1 MNAKTHAVWIM
12 ILGVLGCLLAGCS
25 GRQEANSNAAIQ
37 SAIEQYLTSRPGIDA
52 GRMILEVQQIR
63 VEGERA
69 QAEVVFRSRDN
80 PEAQMAYHYELRR
93 EGGEWKIERGSPAAA
108 GSSHPGAAPEGSPPP
123 EGAGPPSGES
133 LPQGH
138 PPVESPPPQR

>member
-1 MNAKTHAVWIM
+1 MNAKSHAVWIM
-12 ILGVLGCLLAGCS
+12 VLGCLLAGCS

-69 QAEVVFRSRDN
+69 QAEVIFRSRDN
-80 PEAQMAYHYELRR
+80 AEARMAYHYELRR
-93 EGGEWKIERGSPAAA
+93 EGGEWKVETGRPGAA
-108 GSSHPGAAPEGSPPP
+108 GSPHPGSGAAPEGSTPP
-123 EGAGPPSGES
+123 EGSGPPSGES

>member
-1 MNAKTHAVWIM
+1 MNAKSHAVWIM
-12 ILGVLGCLLAGCS
+12 VLGCLLAGCS

-69 QAEVVFRSRDN
+69 QAEVIFRSRDN
-80 PEAQMAYHYELRR
+80 AEARMAYHYELRR
-93 EGGEWKIERGSPAAA
+93 EGGEWKVETGRPGAA
-108 GSSHPGAAPEGSPPP
+108 GSPHPGSGAAP

>member
-1 MNAKTHAVWIM
+1 MNAKSHAVWIM
-12 ILGVLGCLLAGCS
+12 VLGVLGCLLAGCS

-108 GSSHPGAAPEGSPPP
+108 GSPHPGAAPEGSPPP

-138 PPVESPPPQR
+138 PPVEGSPPKP